1 MLDNNRYLNYNL
13 HYNIKFLIWKLEN
26 CKKFIFYNVEKIM
39 VRNAKFKYLT
49 ILVMTA
55 VSLVASVVIA
65 IALEIYRKS
74 YQPENSRGIPAFYN
88 IFAWVICAMF
98 IAVFVYLI
106 IKRHKYHAQDFIC
119 AGVLIATWG
128 GAAIHYYTLSRV
140 AVSPLS
146 TKTIINTFGVFFK
159 EKVVL
164 YGLNSPDDYLETFVQ
179 VHVNFE
185 LLVSLVMLI
194 ALIIATIIVASKSKT
209 NKINNQ

>member
-13 HYNIKFLIWKLEN
+13 HYNIKFLIWKLEK

-55 VSLVASVVIA
+55 VSLFASAVLA
-65 IALEIYRKS
+65 IMLEIYRKS
-74 YQPENSRGIPAFYN
+74 YQLENSRGLPAFFN
-88 IFAWVICAMF
+88 VLAWIMCVIFVAAF
-98 IAVFVYLI
+98 IYLI

-146 TKTIINTFGVFFK
+146 TKT
-159 EKVVL
+159 
-164 YGLNSPDDYLETFVQ
+164 
-179 VHVNFE
+179 
-185 LLVSLVMLI
+185 
-194 ALIIATIIVASKSKT
+194 
-209 NKINNQ
+209 